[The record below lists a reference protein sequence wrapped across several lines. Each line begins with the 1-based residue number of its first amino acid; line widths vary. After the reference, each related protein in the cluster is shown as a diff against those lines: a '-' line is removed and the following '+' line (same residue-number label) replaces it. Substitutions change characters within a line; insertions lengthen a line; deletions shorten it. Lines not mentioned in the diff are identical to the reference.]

1 MYLAEFPPMLLTN
14 RSIAF
19 DLPGWI
25 YEIKHDGYRVT
36 SMFGDGACSL
46 RSRNGADATGWFPE
60 VAKSLATIRGGPHIV
75 DGEVCVFDALGRS
88 DFDRLQ
94 YRARRRRWFEGCEPV
109 GYAVFDLLV
118 HNGTDI
124 TALPLVHRKSIL
136 GDLLRR
142 RLTSILPIAHFDHG
156 TERVFNDGVLGLG
169 LEGLVAKRAFSP
181 YVPGARSADWVK
193 VNRQGAVPAERIKG
207 GGQA

>member
-1 MYLAEFPPMLLTN
+1 MYLAEFPPMLLTD
-14 RSIAF
+14 RPIEL

-25 YEIKHDGYRVT
+25 YEIKHDGYRIT
-36 SMFGDGACSL
+36 AMLGNGACSL
-46 RSRNGADATGWFPE
+46 RSRTGADATGWFPE
-60 VAKSLATIRGGPHIV
+60 VARSLAAIPGGPHIV
-75 DGEVCVFDALGRS
+75 DGEVCVFDDQGRS

-94 YRARRRRWFEGCEPV
+94 DRARRRCWFEGCDPV

-142 RLTSILPIAHFDHG
+142 PRDSILPVVHFDHG
-156 TERVFNDGVLGLG
+156 TKRVFDDGVLGLG

-181 YVPGARSADWVK
+181 YAPGTRSADWVK
-193 VNRQGAVPAERIKG
+193 VKRKSAVPTEPFKRG
-207 GGQA
+207 GKT